1 METQKNQK
9 VSDLIEFI
17 NLGVKN
23 AENNTSKI
31 RTENLTKYLKGF
43 NSVRVR
49 HLLNNLNSKEGSCY
63 LEFGSYRGASL
74 VCALHKNIGIG
85 YTVDNFKYN
94 PFQNPDYKE
103 ESWIEI
109 ENGLRDNIK
118 RFVEGDKV
126 RIIKGELAHFDLKVI
141 EHPISVFY
149 YDAYPTK
156 GNVYDYIS
164 RIAPIFAKYCI
175 VITNHVRT
183 AGSVEAIETVFK
195 ELEFTVHHEVELKSY
210 HPEDYRTWWSG
221 IKIWLIEKE
230 KPLTDKEKIDAANA
244 KTAELQKQL

>member
-1 METQKNQK
+1 MENQK
-9 VSDLIEFI
+9 ILDLIKFI
-17 NLGVKN
+17 NIGVNN
-23 AENNTSKI
+23 AEKNTSKI

-43 NSVRVR
+43 NSIRVR
-49 HLLNNLNSKEGSCY
+49 HLLNNLNSIEGSCY

-94 PFQNPDYKE
+94 PFQNPNYKE
-103 ESWIEI
+103 EGWIEVQ
-109 ENGLRDNIK
+109 NGLRDNIK
-118 RFVEGDKV
+118 RFVEGNKANV
-126 RIIKGELAHFDLKVI
+126 IKGELESFNLKLI

-156 GNVYDYIS
+156 GNIYNYIS
-164 RIAPIFAKYCI
+164 RIAPKFAKYCI

-183 AGSVEAIETVFK
+183 AGSVEVLERVFK
-195 ELEFTVHHEVELKSY
+195 ELEFTIHHEVELKSY
-210 HPEDYRTWWSG
+210 HPEDYITWWSG

-230 KPLTDKEKIDAANA
+230 KPLTDKERIAIANA
-244 KTAELQKQL
+244 KTTELQKQS